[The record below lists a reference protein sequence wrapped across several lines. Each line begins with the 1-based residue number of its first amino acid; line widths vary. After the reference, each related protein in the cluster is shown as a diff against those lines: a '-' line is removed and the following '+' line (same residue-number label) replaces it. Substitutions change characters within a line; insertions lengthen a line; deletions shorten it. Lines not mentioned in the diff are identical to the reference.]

1 MALLNDFYE
10 VEFLD
15 YKEHVS
21 LQFKVTLNKTHDIFK
36 GHFPKFK
43 VTPGVVM
50 LQILKNVLE
59 DQTKLRLKTE
69 QLSQV
74 KFLNLVEP
82 EKNDVLVFEVAL
94 TSEEKKI
101 NTKTKVTFPDDTLV
115 LKCNATFVSN
125 L

>member
-10 VEFLD
+10 VESLH
-15 YKEHVS
+15 YKEDVS
-21 LQFKVTLNKTHDIFK
+21 LQFKVSLNKQHAIFN

-43 VTPGVVM
+43 ITPGVVM
-50 LQILKNVLE
+50 LQILKNALE
-59 DQTKLRLKTE
+59 QQTQLQLKTE
-69 QLSQV
+69 EFSQV

-82 EKNDVLVFEVAL
+82 EKNNVLIFEVSLA
-94 TSEEKKI
+94 SEEKKI
-101 NTKTKVTFPDDTLV
+101 NSKTKVTFPDDTLV